1 MARDPLSRARR
12 ERLSTTSA
20 VRKDPERP
28 SRLRIWL
35 RRRRGLARP
44 LLLGGLGLGAAALLV
59 VAVRAADPL
68 QRLRDLAG
76 AVGAFGEIGEGT
88 GLTVG
93 LVILEGREHTP
104 RDLIVSA
111 LGVSRGDPILDFS
124 PEAARRRLETISW
137 VARAEVSR
145 QLPSTILV
153 RIEERRPF
161 AIWQHNGRF
170 AIIDRGGQVM
180 ATEHLGQFETLP
192 LLVGAGAETA
202 GAALHDELRR
212 HEAIRDRVQAL
223 IRIQERRWNLRLHNG
238 TDVLL
243 PAGNERVALERLA
256 ELQQEA
262 RLLDRPLAAIDL
274 RLPDRLVLRPSR
286 EAVEPSEAPAPR
298 DGRTARRG

>member
-1 MARDPLSRARR
+1 MARDPRR

-20 VRKDPERP
+20 PRKDPERP
-28 SRLRIWL
+28 SRLRIWV

-44 LLLGGLGLGAAALLV
+44 LLLGGLALGAAGLVV
-59 VAVRAADPL
+59 VAVRAVDPL
-68 QRLRDLAG
+68 QRLRDA
-76 AVGAFGEIGEGT
+76 ASAFADIGEGT
-88 GLTVG
+88 GLAVG

-170 AIIDRGGQVM
+170 AIVDRGGQVM
-180 ATEHLGQFETLP
+180 ATEHLGQFDTLP
-192 LLVGAGAETA
+192 LLVGAGAETT
-202 GAALHDELRR
+202 GAALWDELRR
-212 HEAIRDRVQAL
+212 HEAVRERVQAL

-243 PAGNERVALERLA
+243 PAGAESAALERLA
-256 ELQQEA
+256 ELHQEA

-274 RLPDRLVLRPSR
+274 RLPDRLVLRPAR
-286 EAVEPSEAPAPR
+286 EAEPAEAPAPR
-298 DGRTARRG
+298 DARSARRG

>member
-12 ERLSTTSA
+12 ERLSATSA
-20 VRKDPERP
+20 ARKDPERP

-44 LLLGGLGLGAAALLV
+44 LLLGGLGLGAVALV
-59 VAVRAADPL
+59 VLAVRAVDPV
-68 QRLRDLAG
+68 QRMRDLAG
-76 AVGAFGEIGEGT
+76 ALGGMGEGT
-88 GLTVG
+88 GLAVG

-104 RDLIVSA
+104 RDLVVSA

-170 AIIDRGGQVM
+170 AIVDRGGQVM

-212 HEAIRDRVQAL
+212 HEAIRERVQAL

-243 PAGNERVALERLA
+243 PAGNERAALERLA

-286 EAVEPSEAPAPR
+286 EPEPAEAPAPR
-298 DGRTARRG
+298 DARTARRG

>member
-1 MARDPLSRARR
+1 MARDPLRGTQR
-12 ERLSTTSA
+12 ERMAATSA
-20 VRKDPERP
+20 RKEPERP
-28 SRLRIWL
+28 SRLRIFL
-35 RRRRGLARP
+35 RRRRSLARP
-44 LLLGGLGLGAAALLV
+44 VLWGALGLGAAAAILLLV
-59 VAVRAADPL
+59 RAVDPAGRVRDIAGSL
-68 QRLRDLAG
+68 GGLWEGAGLR
-76 AVGAFGEIGEGT
+76 
-88 GLTVG
+88 VG

-104 RDLIVSA
+104 RDLVVSA

-202 GAALHDELRR
+202 GASLYDELRR
-212 HEAIRDRVQAL
+212 HQAIRERVQAL

-243 PAGNERVALERLA
+243 PAGAERAALERLA

-262 RLLDRPLAAIDL
+262 RLLDRPLAAIDM

-286 EAVEPSEAPAPR
+286 EEQPAEAPAPQNA
-298 DGRTARRG
+298 RTARRG